1 MILDFWPT
9 IIFVTTYHLSRR
21 PAHYDLLES
30 SRSNVTVSMATSGCG
45 FTPVWQFDAHNH
57 ANITAGDRSFL
68 VHIPASY
75 DPTTP
80 HAVVLSFHGYKG
92 NDLKQEKISE
102 FSAKG
107 IRLNGKVMARL
118 SLPEML
124 LTLYS
129 GHHCRLE
136 SEIDCILIEFNE

>member
-1 MILDFWPT
+1 
-9 IIFVTTYHLSRR
+9 
-21 PAHYDLLES
+21 
-30 SRSNVTVSMATSGCG
+30 MATSGCG

-57 ANITAGDRSFL
+57 ANITTGDRSFL

-102 FSAKG
+102 FSEKG
-107 IRLNGKVMARL
+107 IKLNGKVMARL

-136 SEIDCILIEFNE
+136 SEIDCILIKFNE